1 MPIHRTVILIVAGG
15 LTLAIAAGCKPGPI
29 QKPLKTNPIEKGTDT
44 TNSTRLQFQGHWE
57 LLSLVVTNPQGRQAN
72 VQAAGD
78 LDSDAYG
85 NLKIEYR
92 ISDAGLKSLQD
103 VGITS
108 PNPVISTSGKF
119 EVNPQ
124 SKEIR
129 YVHEDA
135 AERAFDPDIAAA
147 RANPFALERTR
158 YYDFAPDG
166 TLRLA
171 TRYDDGKE
179 AAVSRWKKGA

>member
-1 MPIHRTVILIVAGG
+1 MHTYRTVTFIVIAG

-29 QKPLKTNPIEKGTDT
+29 QKPLKTNPIEKGSDT
-44 TNSTRLQFQGHWE
+44 VNSTRLMFQGQWS
-57 LLSLVVTNPQGRQAN
+57 LVSLVVTNPEGR
-72 VQAAGD
+72 AATVEATGD
-78 LDSDAYG
+78 LVSDAYG

-92 ISDAGLKSLQD
+92 ISDAGLKALQG

-135 AERAFDPDIAAA
+135 AERAFDPDLAAA

-158 YYDFAPDG
+158 YYDFAADG

-171 TRYDDGKE
+171 TRYDNGKE